1 METTLA
7 LNVAPPDAATS
18 ERFSADLI
26 GDVAGALGVPASR
39 LRIGSMRAVPKAAV
53 QSRVRAGLLHEAL
66 FESNSSA
73 ARSEELLAEVLGPL
87 SHEELAEV
95 QRRFEHEHSRP
106 LAIAVG
112 ERLRKGHMA
121 TLVGAM
127 LAHANQ
133 AQRAPVDHVA
143 AAEAACELRAAA
155 RGLGVREEAFVRVFA
170 EASEAQLGATARAC
184 EAQRGGKSL
193 AQLVRSEFKGPLE
206 ALLLHRLQRAALV
219 PPGRPEATS
228 PLAAKRARQLFKAGK
243 DTWGTDE
250 DVFIEIVGFS
260 DAAQAAALRY
270 EYAMR
275 YGHTLGSA

>member
-193 AQLVRSEFKGPLE
+193 AQLVRSEFKGPLQR
-206 ALLLHRLQRAALV
+206 ALLSRLNAADRAPPLPTVRTARLAAQRA
-219 PPGRPEATS
+219 
-228 PLAAKRARQLFKAGK
+228 KRLYRAGK
-243 DTWGTDE
+243 GKWFGTDRAAFV
-250 DVFIEIVGFS
+250 DVALGC

-270 EYAMR
+270 EYAM
-275 YGHTLGSA
+275 